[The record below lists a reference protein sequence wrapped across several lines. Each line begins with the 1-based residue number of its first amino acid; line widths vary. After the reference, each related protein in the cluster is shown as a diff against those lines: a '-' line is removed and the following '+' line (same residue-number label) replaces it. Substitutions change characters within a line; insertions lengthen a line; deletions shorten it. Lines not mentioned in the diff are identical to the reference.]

1 MKENKN
7 LFKGATQNQAIDIV
21 NSITDKLNLAEGTG
35 ISINLSRKRIPIPNF
50 TMVSQATALY
60 CAKELSGS
68 GLKVLNYFFG
78 IMQYSNHI
86 AVNQNTIAEE
96 TSQSLITVKKAIKEL
111 KDSNI
116 IIEYKDQQ
124 DHRRNVYIVHPE
136 TAWRGSAAGRV
147 KALRKIEAENKNQI
161 KLFNSKENS

>member
-1 MKENKN
+1 
-7 LFKGATQNQAIDIV
+7 
-21 NSITDKLNLAEGTG
+21 
-35 ISINLSRKRIPIPNF
+35 
-50 TMVSQATALY
+50 MVSQATALY

-116 IIEYKDQQ
+116 IIEYKDQIFSISNIYNEIQ
-124 DHRRNVYIVHPE
+124 HNE
-136 TAWRGSAAGRV
+136 F
-147 KALRKIEAENKNQI
+147 K
-161 KLFNSKENS
+161 